1 MNFVIPMAGAGRR
14 FAEAGYALPKPLL
27 PAHGRTLLEWSVD
40 SLPLQL
46 AARLVFVGLEEHRHA
61 NGLGDFIAN
70 RYAKFHPEFR
80 WLPATTRGQ
89 SETVLAAA
97 DLLDAAQPLVIFN
110 IDTAFEAPG
119 LAEKL
124 SDPSLDGVLGSFD
137 SGEARFSFARL
148 DASGR
153 VTEVREKVAISRHA
167 LTGLYHF
174 RRTADFLRIA
184 GEAIAAG
191 RTEAGE
197 FYVAPLYN
205 HLLAEGRR
213 LAVHPC
219 RGHWILG
226 TPAEYQQFLNSPPPD
241 IAPQ

>member
-14 FAEAGYALPKPLL
+14 FAEAGYTLPKPLL

-46 AARLVFVGLEEHRHA
+46 ATRLVFVGLEEHRTAH
-61 NGLGDFIAN
+61 GLGDFISE
-70 RYAKFHPEFR
+70 RYAKYRPAFL

-89 SETVLAAA
+89 SETVLVAA
-97 DLLDAAQPLVIFN
+97 DLLDHTVPLVIFN

-119 LAEKL
+119 LDEVL
-124 SDPSLDGVLGSFD
+124 TNPEIDGVLGSFD
-137 SGEARFSFARL
+137 SGEPRFSFARL
-148 DASGR
+148 DEAGR

-174 RRTADFLRIA
+174 RSTPDFMRIA
-184 GEAIAAG
+184 GEAISAG

-197 FYVAPLYN
+197 YYVAPLYN
-205 HLLAEGRR
+205 QLLREGKR

-226 TPAEYQQFLNSPPPD
+226 TPAEYQQFLAGPAPD